1 MAKCVFNNG
10 RVIGDNERP
19 YFIAEVNSSHNGS
32 IVVAKEMIDKIKEIG
47 ADAVKFQSWSSG
59 SLYSKDYYKENPI
72 SKRFFDKF
80 SFDNSKFNEIID
92 YCKNKSIS
100 FASTPYSN
108 EEVDFLVNVAKVPFI
123 KIASM
128 DINNYLY
135 LEYIA
140 KTGSAIVLSTG
151 MSTYDEVD
159 KAIDILKSSGCKN
172 LCVLH
177 CVSLYPVDYRDI
189 NLKNIL
195 YLKEKYK
202 DIPIGFSDHS
212 IGYEV
217 PSAAIALGAVLIEK
231 HFTLD
236 KSKIGMDNQMATEPE
251 EFKKMIDACLNVYES
266 LGTKDRVVLDAEKE
280 QLMKMRRSIVTKKKL
295 SAGDIIKLEDID
307 FKRPADGISPDKY
320 VDIIGKKLKIDK
332 DEDSILSYNDL
343 M

>member
-1 MAKCVFNNG
+1 MAKCILNNG
-10 RVIGDNERP
+10 RVIGDNEPP

-32 IVVAKEMIDKIKEIG
+32 IDVAKEMIDKIKEIG
-47 ADAVKFQSWSSG
+47 ADAVKFQSWSSS

-80 SFDNSKFNEIID
+80 SFDNNKFNEIVD
-92 YCKNKSIS
+92 YCKNKDIS

-108 EEVDFLVNVAKVPFI
+108 SEVDYLIKIAKVPFI

-151 MSTYDEVD
+151 MSTYDEVG
-159 KAIDILKSSGCKN
+159 KAIEILKSCGNKN

-177 CVSLYPVDYRDI
+177 CVSLYPVAYKDI
-189 NLKNIL
+189 NLNNIL

-212 IGYEV
+212 IGYEI
-217 PSAAIALGAVLIEK
+217 PSAAIALGACLIEK

-236 KSKIGMDNQMATEPE
+236 KNKIGMDNQMATEPE
-251 EFKKMIDACLNVYES
+251 EFRKMVEACKNVYDS
-266 LGTKDRVVLDAEKE
+266 LGILDRVVLDAEKE
-280 QLMKMRRSIVTKKKL
+280 QLRKMRRSIVTKTKL
-295 SAGDIIKLEDID
+295 QAGAILKLEDID

-332 DEDSILSYNDL
+332 DEGSILYYDDL
-343 M
+343 I

>member
-1 MAKCVFNNG
+1 MAKCVLNNG
-10 RVIGDNERP
+10 RVIGDGEIP
-19 YFIAEVNSSHNGS
+19 YFVAEVNSSHNGS
-32 IVVAKEMIDKIKEIG
+32 VDVAKEMIDKIKEIG
-47 ADAVKFQSWSSG
+47 ADAVKFQSWSSS

-80 SFDNSKFNEIID
+80 SFDDSKFNDIIE
-92 YCKNKSIS
+92 YCNNKQIS

-108 EEVDFLVNVAKVPFI
+108 SEVDYLVNVAKVPFI

-140 KTGSAIVLSTG
+140 KTGSAIILSTG
-151 MSTYDEVD
+151 MSTYEEVD

-177 CVSLYPVDYRDI
+177 CVSLYPVDYKDI
-189 NLKNIL
+189 NLNNIL

-212 IGYEV
+212 IGYEI
-217 PSAAIALGAVLIEK
+217 PSAAIALGAVMIEK

-251 EFKKMIDACLNVYES
+251 EFKKMIEACKNVYES
-266 LGTKDRVVLDAEKE
+266 LGTKERIVLEAEKE
-280 QLMKMRRSIVTKKKL
+280 QLLKMRRSIVLNKDLKK
-295 SAGDIIKLEDID
+295 GCTIKMEDID
-307 FKRPADGISPDKY
+307 FKRPAEGISPDKY
-320 VDIIGKKLKIDK
+320 LDVVGKELVVDKN
-332 DEDSILSYNDL
+332 EDAILHYEDIK
-343 M
+343 